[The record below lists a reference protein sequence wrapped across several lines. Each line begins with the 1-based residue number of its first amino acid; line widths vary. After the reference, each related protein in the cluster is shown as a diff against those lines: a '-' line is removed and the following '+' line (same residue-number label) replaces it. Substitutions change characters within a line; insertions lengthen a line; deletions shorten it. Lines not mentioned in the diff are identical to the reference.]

1 MVHPEGTIQH
11 QMLDILAEWN
21 EQLST
26 IKAYGFDPF

>member
-21 EQLST
+21 DQLGAT
-26 IKAYGFDPF
+26 QANDFDPY